1 MKLSVII
8 LTYNEEKYISDA
20 IQSVR
25 FADEIIVVDSYSND
39 ATVQIA
45 QELNC
50 IVLQHEFKNFSSQ
63 KNFAIPHAKGEWI
76 LFLDADERVTKELQ
90 KEIEEVIQV
99 PSEYGAFKLRFPHFF
114 IDEFLYH
121 KADKVT
127 RLVYN
132 KGVYCTGEV
141 HEKLHIPEGKV
152 GVLKHHVLHF
162 TYKGIFHYMAK
173 KEYYAWFQANEQ
185 FKKNKK
191 VTYFHLAFKPFYR
204 FFHIYFIK
212 RGYLDKTAGL
222 AGAAF
227 DAYGVF
233 ARYLKLMLLQKGLK

>member
-8 LTYNEEKYISDA
+8 PTYNEEKYIADA
-20 IQSVR
+20 IKSVS
-25 FADEIIVVDSYSND
+25 FADEVIIIDSYSND
-39 ATVQIA
+39 ATVEIA
-45 QELNC
+45 KGLNC
-50 IVLQHEFKNFSSQ
+50 NVLQNKFKNFSSQ
-63 KNFAIPHAKGEWI
+63 KNFVVPHAKGEWI
-76 LFLDADERVTKELQ
+76 LFLDADERVTKSLQ
-90 KEIEEVIQV
+90 TEILNAIAT
-99 PSEYGAFKLRFPHFF
+99 PGEYTAFKLRFPHFF
-114 IDEFLYH
+114 INEFLFH

-127 RLVYN
+127 RLVLN
-132 KGVYCTGEV
+132 KEVHFTGEV
-141 HEKLHIPEGKV
+141 HEKLHTTAGKT
-152 GVLKHHVLHF
+152 GILKHHVLHL

-173 KEYYAWFQANEQ
+173 KELYSWFQAAEL

-191 VTYFHLAFKPFYR
+191 VTYYHLAFKPFYR